1 MMQMNP
7 SDADSTAAV
16 QKNDSAEQCVP
27 KSKAPVLSALV
38 PIYNT
43 ERYLEQALDSL
54 RAQTFGDVEIICIND
69 GSTDSSRD
77 IIQKYIDLD
86 SRFRVIDK
94 PNSGYGASM
103 NRGIAESRGEYIAIL
118 EPDDILEP
126 NAFELL
132 VEKAEESGADVI
144 KANYWFYWSVPEE
157 RNQLISVIKPEM
169 ANRILDPQEE
179 PDIYLALPSVWS
191 AIYKRS
197 YLQKNNIR
205 FLETPGASFQDLG
218 FTFKIWVY
226 THKVYLIENPILH
239 YRQDNEAS
247 SVNNPDKAF
256 CVCAELEEIERILNG
271 LPESQRKNLT
281 PYVYRMKYDNYM
293 WNYQRLSS
301 ELRKEF
307 LKRMVSGLKQGK
319 SQGEYS
325 PKVFGSWQS
334 KNLDFLLRD
343 PEAFYKKFP
352 INPSRVQKAW
362 YYFTLGGPKLLLD
375 ALRR

>member
-1 MMQMNP
+1 MVVYTQNKKEMMQMNP
-7 SDADSTAAV
+7 LDADNAAAV

-27 KSKAPVLSALV
+27 KSKAPVLSVLV

-54 RAQTFGDVEIICIND
+54 CAQTFKDVEIICIND

-77 IIQKYIDLD
+77 IIQKYLDSD

-132 VEKAEESGADVI
+132 VGKAEESGADVI

-218 FTFKIWVY
+218 FTFKIWAY
-226 THKVYLIENPILH
+226 TRKVYLLENPH
-239 YRQDNEAS
+239 TA
-247 SVNNPDKAF
+247 
-256 CVCAELEEIERILNG
+256 
-271 LPESQRKNLT
+271 
-281 PYVYRMKYDNYM
+281 
-293 WNYQRLSS
+293 LSA
-301 ELRKEF
+301 
-307 LKRMVSGLKQGK
+307 GQ
-319 SQGEYS
+319 
-325 PKVFGSWQS
+325 
-334 KNLDFLLRD
+334 
-343 PEAFYKKFP
+343 
-352 INPSRVQKAW
+352 
-362 YYFTLGGPKLLLD
+362 
-375 ALRR
+375 